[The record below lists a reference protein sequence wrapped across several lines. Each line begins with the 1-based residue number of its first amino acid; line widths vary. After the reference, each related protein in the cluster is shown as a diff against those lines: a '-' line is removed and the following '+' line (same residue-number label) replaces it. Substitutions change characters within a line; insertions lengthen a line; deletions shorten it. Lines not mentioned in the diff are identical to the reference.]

1 MCSVVVVVVG
11 ICSKREGQARSPIA
25 ATPHLLFVAP
35 SCTAWKKQCSII
47 SKVALKPSHH
57 LYLFFSFFLFELI
70 IEHCA
75 YFLIY
80 IKQIIPATFVIT
92 LVFFHSCWGPIDIV
106 SLELKFPI
114 HYLIMNLW
122 DKTHTDTF
130 FFFLLLLCSCLWSL
144 VFCFSVYWFWLYL
157 LSLIPI
163 LFYCKVAI
171 YICCQKFQWAPRL
184 SFSIYP

>member
-1 MCSVVVVVVG
+1 MCSVVVG

-130 FFFLLLLCSCLWSL
+130 FFF
-144 VFCFSVYWFWLYL
+144 FCCCYVHVYG
-157 LSLIPI
+157 
-163 LFYCKVAI
+163 A
-171 YICCQKFQWAPRL
+171 
-184 SFSIYP
+184 